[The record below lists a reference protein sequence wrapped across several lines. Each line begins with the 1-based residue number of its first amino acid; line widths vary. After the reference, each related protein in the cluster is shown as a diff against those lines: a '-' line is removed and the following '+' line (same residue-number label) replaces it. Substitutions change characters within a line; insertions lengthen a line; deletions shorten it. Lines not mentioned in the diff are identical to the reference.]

1 MGVKDP
7 EDSWHL
13 WEWSANQFSPS
24 PTVVRSTLQEA
35 ALRLWGGFLKDSIEN
50 STLVSQKIK
59 PSHTVSS
66 QKLLQSSRSK
76 VSFEYNSLWPL
87 TEYLE
92 CFQNP
97 CRFGSQYQKGWFHSE
112 KPPEPPQK
120 QRGVWLLKHKPGP
133 TKDFQGLKR
142 NKTTKY
148 KVNQIALSA
157 QPHTVSRP
165 RKCEQQLAM
174 STGTLS
180 GVREMSSELEGL
192 LCG

>member
-1 MGVKDP
+1 MEFGQLRAKFKFRVNCSSRQSSRKSKP
-7 EDSWHL
+7 TAWESKTLRILGIFGNEVLASSLHHPL
-13 WEWSANQFSPS
+13 WYVAPYRRRHWDYE
-24 PTVVRSTLQEA
+24 
-35 ALRLWGGFLKDSIEN
+35 GFLKDSIKN
-50 STLVSQKIK
+50 STLVSHRIK

-142 NKTTKY
+142 NKTT
-148 KVNQIALSA
+148 
-157 QPHTVSRP
+157 
-165 RKCEQQLAM
+165 
-174 STGTLS
+174 
-180 GVREMSSELEGL
+180 
-192 LCG
+192 